1 MKYYTFNFSL
11 DLKLKCLVS
20 SSLWFI
26 YPVTLYNKVHRL
38 TWLLLII
45 RQTVV
50 SSVIVYSM
58 FAWFGQVTSRTSLT
72 GRNIWSPVKLKR
84 HRRTSSEA
92 RAAWVRHRYSG
103 HRLEMLWV
111 SLTSGFSSQA
121 SSGSVFEVGMKLEA
135 VDRKNPCLVCVASV
149 ADIVDQRF
157 LVHFDNWDDTYDY
170 WLATLTNT
178 N

>member
-1 MKYYTFNFSL
+1 
-11 DLKLKCLVS
+11 
-20 SSLWFI
+20 
-26 YPVTLYNKVHRL
+26 
-38 TWLLLII
+38 
-45 RQTVV
+45 
-50 SSVIVYSM
+50 
-58 FAWFGQVTSRTSLT
+58 
-72 GRNIWSPVKLKR
+72 
-84 HRRTSSEA
+84 
-92 RAAWVRHRYSG
+92 
-103 HRLEMLWV
+103 MLWV